1 MKLTSKQKRG
11 VKRRVE
17 LDQGV
22 KPPHSIVFV
31 SKKIYSRKVLNTPK
45 HIEVDSWTEFQST
58 FKKDFESK
66 KVDHRYC

>member
-31 SKKIYSRKVLNTPK
+31 SKKLYKRKSK
-45 HIEVDSWTEFQST
+45 HKNEENDVQI
-58 FKKDFESK
+58 
-66 KVDHRYC
+66 